1 MLDDMA
7 DAQQQDIHAVLK
19 NLKRTDPNSRFVDLS
34 SLGPMTVHPIGLSE
48 KPATPAKPSEDAAY
62 LKLRLETMDEQE
74 RASMEE
80 FLKAHPGLTAE
91 KYMEE
96 AIAHG
101 F

>member
-1 MLDDMA
+1 MSD
-7 DAQQQDIHAVLK
+7 K
-19 NLKRTDPNSRFVDLS
+19 
-34 SLGPMTVHPIGLSE
+34 E
-48 KPATPAKPSEDAAY
+48 TPAMSEEDAAY

-80 FLKAHPGLTAE
+80 FLKAKPGLTAE

>member
-1 MLDDMA
+1 MP
-7 DAQQQDIHAVLK
+7 Q
-19 NLKRTDPNSRFVDLS
+19 
-34 SLGPMTVHPIGLSE
+34 
-48 KPATPAKPSEDAAY
+48 PATPAKYSADAAY

-80 FLKAHPGLTAE
+80 FLKAKPGLTAE